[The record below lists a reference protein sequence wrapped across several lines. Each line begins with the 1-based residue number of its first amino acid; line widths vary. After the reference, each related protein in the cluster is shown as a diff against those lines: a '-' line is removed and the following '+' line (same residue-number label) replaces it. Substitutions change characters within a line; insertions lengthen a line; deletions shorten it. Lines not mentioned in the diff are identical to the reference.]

1 MFVYI
6 CISFLRIQNLFCKS
20 NIKEALLNETDDFV
34 IRAALRIGWAP
45 DLQGVVLVEG
55 GCERCKKKHNS
66 RNLLPSAMHATQ
78 IKSHN
83 MSESTHVPRCHSCLF
98 FYVLIAVV
106 SSDRSSLRK
115 RAKLPKSGKLD
126 KLKNNYNFLE
136 LVSIVVD
143 FFLIL

>member
-55 GCERCKKKHNS
+55 GCERCK
-66 RNLLPSAMHATQ
+66 RNTTHGTCCPAQCTQLKLNHITCPRVPMSLDVILVFLATLVALYFTPV
-78 IKSHN
+78 
-83 MSESTHVPRCHSCLF
+83 SESV
-98 FYVLIAVV
+98 VV
-106 SSDRSSLRK
+106 S
-115 RAKLPKSGKLD
+115 
-126 KLKNNYNFLE
+126 N
-136 LVSIVVD
+136 
-143 FFLIL
+143 